1 MSVELMIRDAV
12 KAAMVQTIQ
21 SELLPLLQPVIAR
34 LMLTPLRPAKV
45 DDDPLLTTRD
55 VATFL
60 KLSPVTVEMWRPEG
74 RGPSFVRINNTVRYR
89 RSVVEAFAKANE
101 GLLGR
106 RGRPPVERVEE
117 VKRSGLV
124 VDGGHSRAG
133 KERRA
138 VVIRREG
145 LTASNQ

>member
-1 MSVELMIRDAV
+1 MSVEIMIRDAV
-12 KAAMVQTIQ
+12 KAAVLQSIQT
-21 SELLPLLQPVIAR
+21 ELVPLLQPVIER
-34 LMLTPLRPAKV
+34 LKLTPLRPSKV
-45 DDDPLLTTRD
+45 EDDPLMTTRE
-55 VATFL
+55 VAAFL

-89 RSVVEAFAKANE
+89 RSIVEAFAKANE

-138 VVIRREG
+138 VVIRGEG
-145 LTASNQ
+145 K